1 MGAWQANGKGD
12 PDIIARPHRLSA
24 VLFFLFC
31 SLAFVILSPGYASAQ
46 DSSRSKGSDA
56 KYGATSDHSSTNPLK
71 PSSVKALAAI
81 LVDASS
87 GQVLF
92 SKNADLPRPP
102 ASTTKIMTAILLLEH
117 TKPDDLIVASQ
128 KAFDTEGSSLHLA
141 AGERVTAHDLLF
153 AMMLRSANDGCV
165 AAAEHIAGSEA
176 KFAAMMTA
184 KAREIGATHTTFR
197 NCNGLNENPN
207 LTTAR
212 DLATMARYAARFP
225 EFNEAT
231 QTKLYNIRRSAA
243 SKDTLL
249 KNHAKFLWK
258 FPGADGIKTGY
269 TVPAGHC
276 FVGGATW
283 GDWRLITV
291 VLKSPDVI
299 ADTAVLM
306 KYGFQNFA
314 PHMAAEAGQIY
325 ASVPV
330 RDGVRGQV
338 DAKAR
343 VPIRFV
349 TKKNEAPEISLH
361 AVFAPVEAPVASGA
375 EVGTLEA
382 VSNGQ
387 VVGEA
392 PLIAADAVDRAALA
406 GPVGSGSTGY
416 LLLGL
421 VGSTFVV
428 RWRYGPA
435 IAETARRCGD
445 RVASIVRNLGR
456 RRKGFGQR

>member
-1 MGAWQANGKGD
+1 
-12 PDIIARPHRLSA
+12 
-24 VLFFLFC
+24 LFC
-31 SLAFVILSPGYASAQ
+31 SLAFVFLSAGQASAQ
-46 DSSRSKGSDA
+46 NKFRSKASDT
-56 KYGATSDHSSTNPLK
+56 KYGALSGLSTAGSLK
-71 PSSVKALAAI
+71 PSSVKALSAI

-102 ASTTKIMTAILLLEH
+102 ASTTKIMTAILLLEN
-117 TKPDDLIVASQ
+117 TKPEDLIAASQ

-141 AGERVTAHDLLF
+141 AGEKVSAHDLLF

-176 KFAAMMTA
+176 RFAEMMTA
-184 KAREIGATHTTFR
+184 KAREIGAVHTTFR

-207 LTTAR
+207 VTTAG
-212 DLATMARYAARFP
+212 DLAIMARYAARFP

-231 QTKLYNIRRSAA
+231 QTKLYNIRRSTA

-258 FPGADGIKTGY
+258 FPGADGVKTGY

-283 GDWRLITV
+283 GNWRLISV

-314 PHMAAEAGQIY
+314 PHVAAEAGQVY
-325 ASVPV
+325 AAVPV
-330 RDGVRGQV
+330 RDGVRGMV
-338 DAKAR
+338 DAKAKE
-343 VPIRFV
+343 PIRFV
-349 TKKNEAPEISLH
+349 SRKDETPGITLH
-361 AVFAPVEAPVASGA
+361 PVFKAIDAPVANGA
-375 EVGTLEA
+375 EIGTLEA
-382 VSNGQ
+382 VADGQ
-387 VVGEA
+387 VVGRA
-392 PLIAADAVDRAALA
+392 PLVAADAVDRAGLA
-406 GPVGSGSTGY
+406 GPVGTGSGAY

-428 RWRYGPA
+428 RWKYGPA
-435 IAETARRCGD
+435 IAEAARRGD
-445 RVASIVRNLGR
+445 RVASILRNIGR
-456 RRKGFGQR
+456 RRKGYGQR